1 MLQHRG
7 YIYTAKHEGWYSV
20 SDETFYPQ
28 SQVHLSL
35 DPATGR
41 KRMVKPPTLYHDCR
55 LTGSGFYRI
64 GEGSRVVLRDELP
77 FSLVSFSR
85 SLIRTVQNGV
95 HHTRALRWGC
105 GEIGLLRTVG
115 FVDFAAS

>member
-1 MLQHRG
+1 MPFSTSGYVASAARWDQYSWDNQEMLQHRG

-41 KRMVKPPTLYHDCR
+41 KRMVWPPTLYHENK
-55 LTGSGFYRI
+55 LTVSGFYRNR
-64 GEGSRVVLRDELP
+64 EGSRVVL
-77 FSLVSFSR
+77 
-85 SLIRTVQNGV
+85 
-95 HHTRALRWGC
+95 
-105 GEIGLLRTVG
+105 
-115 FVDFAAS
+115 